1 MKSLDD
7 YKFEYEMSLKLDRI
21 KRIFAVVSFVVA
33 IVVCICTACNMN
45 VIDLTYSYN
54 YAYIRLQNGEVIE
67 GPVSSWRDYEDGDQL
82 QVTIDGETYLVHAS
96 NCTLVYYG
104 EQV

>member
-7 YKFEYEMSLKLDRI
+7 YKSEYETDIKIGRI
-21 KRIFAVVSFVVA
+21 IRIVA
-33 IVVCICTACNMN
+33 TVLLVCAIGVCICTACNMN

-54 YAYIRLQNGEVIE
+54 YAYIKLQNGEVIE

-104 EQV
+104 EQI

>member
-1 MKSLDD
+1 MKSFDD
-7 YKFEYEMSLKLDRI
+7 YKFEYEMDLKFDKI
-21 KRIFAVVSFVVA
+21 KRIFAVVLFVVA
-33 IVVCICTACNMN
+33 VVVCICTACNMN

-82 QVTIDGETYLVHAS
+82 QVTIDGKTYLVHAS